1 MSEAKHTPG
10 PWAAKHTTGA
20 GWSVKMAK
28 PRPDYTEPDPVCS
41 MAWWQFDKPGIID
54 DEISGANAKLI
65 AAAPDLLAACEACI
79 AADEMAN
86 ADGTLGDDMV
96 AAYDAAIA
104 AAKAAIAK
112 AKGE

>member
-54 DEISGANAKLI
+54 DDISGANAKLI
-65 AAAPDLLAACEACI
+65 AAAPDLLAACEAALRI
-79 AADEMAN
+79 EELWMPFEWDDPDE
-86 ADGTLGDDMV
+86 
-96 AAYDAAIA
+96 A
-104 AAKAAIAK
+104 AAVSWMRDMFVAAIAK
-112 AKGE
+112 AKAE

>member
-1 MSEAKHTPG
+1 MSEADEAISRLTA
-10 PWAAKHTTGA
+10 W
-20 GWSVKMAK
+20 V
-28 PRPDYTEPDPVCS
+28 RDYGNEKNPT
-41 MAWWQFDKPGIID
+41 FID
-54 DEISGANAKLI
+54 DVNALLR
-65 AAAPDLLAACEACI
+65 AARAATDLLAACEACI
-79 AADEMAN
+79 AADELAN

>member
-10 PWAAKHTTGA
+10 PWIVHRGSRWQNDRDCMAVIDSIPNRDGQVVANCICHVA
-20 GWSVKMAK
+20 GTNPSK
-28 PRPDYTEPDPVCS
+28 
-41 MAWWQFDKPGIID
+41 ID
-54 DEISGANAKLI
+54 NAQLI

-79 AADEMAN
+79 AADQLAN

-112 AKGE
+112 AKG